1 MFNSFGEFLQ
11 RIMESGLEAIGLYYG
26 VYRAK
31 VINNA
36 DPDNLGRVILHCEQ
50 VHGKDYPE
58 VWAWPETPYAGNG
71 FGFWAI
77 PDKDD
82 YVYVRFDHGRPDKPI
97 WHGGWWGEDDVTDD
111 DMTTKKVVLVVKE
124 GMKIVLDRE
133 SQTVLIEQSLG
144 NSVFISDETMELK
157 HAGKILVDGEDVTVQ
172 SMGITEVR
180 AQGTCLVEAMD
191 EVTITS
197 AGTMKIDGADSVD
210 IGSTSAVNIHSAG
223 MLDIQ
228 SEGPISMKS
237 LVSVAIQAPAIS
249 MTGPVTIMGAV
260 SSTGTFTL
268 TGNYSQTGNFSLTG
282 NGNVT
287 GDFYATLNSAHHTHP
302 LNIPAGLAMAG
313 DP

>member
-11 RIMESGLEAIGLYYG
+11 RIMESGLESIGLYYG

-133 SQTVLIEQSLG
+133 NQTVLVEQALG

-157 HAGKILVDGEDVTVQ
+157 HAG
-172 SMGITEVR
+172 
-180 AQGTCLVEAMD
+180 
-191 EVTITS
+191 
-197 AGTMKIDGADSVD
+197 
-210 IGSTSAVNIHSAG
+210 

-228 SEGPISMKS
+228 SDGPISMKS

-287 GDFYATLNSAHHTHP
+287 GNFYSTLNSAHHTHP